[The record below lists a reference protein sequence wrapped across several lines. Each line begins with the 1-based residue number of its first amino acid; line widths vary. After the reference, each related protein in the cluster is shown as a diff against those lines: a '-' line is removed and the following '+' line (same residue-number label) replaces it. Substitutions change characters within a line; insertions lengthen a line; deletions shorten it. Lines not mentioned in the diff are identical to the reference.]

1 MRVFLASVLLFLT
14 LFIQAQDKKYAV
26 VVHGGAGNFNSADFP
41 EEVRNDYNTFFN
53 NLMLYADSLAS
64 SGAFAI
70 DIVEAVIVKMEDN
83 PMFNSGKGA
92 VLNAEG
98 KAELDASIMDGR
110 DLNAGAVAGVTEIKN
125 PIKAA
130 RMVMDSSAHVML
142 SGEGA
147 NTFARQQGMEM
158 VDNKYFLTQKM
169 IDRYK
174 EYMHDKHGTVGCVV
188 LDIYGNLAA
197 GTSTG
202 GMMMKKWGRIGDS
215 PVIGAGTYADNRYAA
230 VSCTGHGEYFIRN
243 AVAYDVIARM
253 KYAGQS
259 LEEAVNEIIM
269 EVLVQQDANGGLIS
283 VDKNGNIVCKMNTTG
298 MFRAWVTENHEIVI
312 EF

>member
-1 MRVFLASVLLFLT
+1 MRLFLT
-14 LFIQAQDKKYAV
+14 LLMLIASFSLIAQEKYAV
-26 VVHGGAGNFNSADFP
+26 VIHGGAGNFNSADFP
-41 EEVRNDYNTFFN
+41 KKVTKDYNDFFTS
-53 NLMLYADSLAS
+53 LMSYADSLAA
-64 SGAFAI
+64 SGAYAI
-70 DIVEAVIVKMEDN
+70 DIVEAVIVKMEDC

-92 VLNAEG
+92 VLNAKG

-110 DLNAGAVAGVTEIKN
+110 NLNAGAVAGVTEIKN

-142 SGEGA
+142 SGDGA
-147 NTFARQQGMEM
+147 NTFAREQKMEM
-158 VDNKYFLTQKM
+158 VDNEYFLIPKM
-169 IDRYK
+169 IERYK
-174 EYMHDKHGTVGCVV
+174 KYMEDKHGTVGCVV

-215 PVIGAGTYADNRYAA
+215 PIIGAGTYADNRYAA

-243 AVAYDVIARM
+243 AVAYDVIARI
-253 KYAGQS
+253 KYEKQS
-259 LEEAVNEIIM
+259 LEKAVDAILFD
-269 EVLVQQDANGGLIS
+269 VLKKQGADGGLIS
-283 VDKNGNIVCKMNTTG
+283 VDKNGKIVCKFNTTG
-298 MFRAWVTENHEIVI
+298 MFRAWVTETHEVVV